1 MFLNDIQII
10 LKIEVIL
17 YMEVGHILGLSQ
29 KLHKCEMII
38 KNYMVKQLEYQMKY
52 KNKLCDAIQKNLEIL
67 KY

>member
-17 YMEVGHILGLSQ
+17 YMGAEHILELSQ

-52 KNKLCDAIQKNLEIL
+52 KNKLCDVIQKNLGIL